1 MLYAVLKAL
10 HILGVVLLVGNAIVT
25 LVWKMAA
32 DRTGSASV
40 IAFAQQLVTL
50 TDWRFTVGGVVV
62 IMLTGFGAAG
72 IAGID
77 LLGPRWLVW
86 GEGLLLL
93 SGALW
98 AFILVP
104 AQIRQAH
111 QARIFAKTGEIP
123 SSYWRDVRRWNR
135 WGLLATTLLIGA
147 IWVMVAKPA

>member
-1 MLYAVLKAL
+1 MLYAVLKSL

-32 DRTGSASV
+32 DRTGNASV
-40 IAFAQQLVTL
+40 IAFVQQSVTR
-50 TDWRFTVGGVVV
+50 TDWWLTVGGVIAV
-62 IMLTGFGAAG
+62 MLTGVGAAG
-72 IAGID
+72 VAGLD
-77 LLGPRWLVW
+77 LLGVRWLLW

-98 AFILVP
+98 ASILVP
-104 AQIRQAH
+104 AQIRQAR

-123 SSYWRDVRRWNR
+123 DSYWRDVRRWNR
-135 WGLLATTLLIGA
+135 WGLLATALLMGA